1 MRISTAQYYKTN
13 ADQLQARQNK
23 VAEVQAKLG
32 SGKQIL
38 HPSENPSK
46 ADLISRLE
54 SGKERQAV
62 YGKNVDAA
70 QTRLTSEEAVLTS
83 MTRIMQRIT
92 ELTVQGGNDTL
103 AAEDRA
109 VIGAEVKALRD
120 ELLNL
125 ANTQDINGNYIFS
138 GNKVQAPAFLEN
150 SSGVVS
156 YNGDYG
162 RLQINVSDVRRLS
175 INTIGPE
182 LFSTADFAALDD
194 LVTKLNSDNGSG
206 IRGSISEVEAISNKL
221 TVSYGTMASRVA
233 AIESQRTIIEDTE
246 LRIDE
251 LLLREDDLDYATAVT
266 ELTQES
272 VALQALQA
280 SFAKLSQLTLF
291 NFLR

>member
-13 ADQLQARQNK
+13 TEQLQSRQNR

-54 SGKERQAV
+54 SAKERQGD
-62 YGKNVDAA
+62 YGKNLDAI
-70 QTRLTSEEAVLTS
+70 QTRLTAEETVLTS
-83 MTRIMQRIT
+83 MTQIMQRVT
-92 ELTVQGGNDTL
+92 ELTVQGATDTV
-103 AAEDRA
+103 AAEDRV
-109 VIGAEVKALRD
+109 VIAAEIKALRD

-138 GNKVQAPAFLEN
+138 GTAVQAPAFVES

-162 RLQINVSDVRRLS
+162 RLEINVSDVRSVS

-182 LFSTADFAALDD
+182 LFSSSDFATIDD
-194 LVTKLNSDNGSG
+194 LVTKLIGDDGPG
-206 IRGSISEVEAISNKL
+206 IRAALTTIEDINNKL
-221 TVSYGTMASRVA
+221 TTTYGAMAGRVV
-233 AIESQRTIIEDTE
+233 AIESQREILEDTE
-246 LRIDE
+246 LRLTE
-251 LLLREDDLDYATAVT
+251 LLQREDDLDYATAVT
-266 ELTQES
+266 ELTRES

-280 SFAKLSQLTLF
+280 SFAKLSNLTLF
-291 NFLR
+291 NFIN

>member
-32 SGKQIL
+32 SGKQLL

-62 YGKNVDAA
+62 YSKNVDAA
-70 QTRLTSEEAVLTS
+70 RTRLTSEEAVLTS

-109 VIGAEVKALRD
+109 VIAAEVKALRD

-138 GNKVQAPAFLEN
+138 GNKVQASAFVEN
-150 SSGVVS
+150 SSGVVT

-194 LVTKLNSDNGSG
+194 LVIKLNADNGSG
-206 IRGSISEVEAISNKL
+206 IRSAISAVEAISNRL

-251 LLLREDDLDYATAVT
+251 LLLREDDLDYAEAVT

-291 NFLR
+291 NFIR

>member
-13 ADQLQARQNK
+13 ADQLQTRQNK

-32 SGKQIL
+32 SGKQLL

-83 MTRIMQRIT
+83 MTQIMQRIT

-103 AAEDRA
+103 APEDRA
-109 VIGAEVKALRD
+109 VIAAEVKALRD

-125 ANTQDINGNYIFS
+125 ANTQDISGNYIFS
-138 GNKVQAPAFLEN
+138 GNKVQVPAFVES
-150 SSGVVS
+150 SSGVVT
-156 YNGDYG
+156 YNGDHG

-194 LVTKLNSDNGSG
+194 LVTKLNADNGSG
-206 IRGSISEVEAISNKL
+206 IRSAISAVETINNKL

-251 LLLREDDLDYATAVT
+251 LLLREDDLDYAEAVT

-291 NFLR
+291 NFIR

>member
-32 SGKQIL
+32 SGKQLL

-62 YGKNVDAA
+62 YSKNVDAA

-83 MTRIMQRIT
+83 MTQIMQRIT

-109 VIGAEVKALRD
+109 VIAAEVKALRD

-150 SSGVVS
+150 SSGVVT

-194 LVTKLNSDNGSG
+194 LVTKLNGDNGSG
-206 IRGSISEVEAISNKL
+206 IRGSISKVEAISNKL

-291 NFLR
+291 NFIR

>member
-32 SGKQIL
+32 SGKQLL

-92 ELTVQGGNDTL
+92 ELTVQGANDTL

-251 LLLREDDLDYATAVT
+251 LLVREDDLDYAAAVT

-291 NFLR
+291 NFIR

>member
-13 ADQLQARQNK
+13 ADQLQTRQNK

-32 SGKQIL
+32 SGKQLL

-83 MTRIMQRIT
+83 MTQIMQRIT

-103 AAEDRA
+103 APEDRA
-109 VIGAEVKALRD
+109 VIAAEVKALRD

-138 GNKVQAPAFLEN
+138 GNKVQSPAFVES
-150 SSGVVS
+150 SSGVVT
-156 YNGDYG
+156 YNGDHG

-194 LVTKLNSDNGSG
+194 LVTKLNADNGAG
-206 IRGSISEVEAISNKL
+206 IRSAISAVETINNKL

-251 LLLREDDLDYATAVT
+251 LLLREDDLDYAEAVT

-291 NFLR
+291 NFIR

>member
-32 SGKQIL
+32 SGKQLL

-62 YGKNVDAA
+62 YSKNVDAA

-83 MTRIMQRIT
+83 MTQIMQRIT

-109 VIGAEVKALRD
+109 VIAAEVKALRD

-125 ANTQDINGNYIFS
+125 ANTQDISGNYIFS
-138 GNKVQAPAFLEN
+138 GNKVQAPAFVEN
-150 SSGVVS
+150 SSGVVT
-156 YNGDYG
+156 YDGDYG

-194 LVTKLNSDNGSG
+194 LVIKLNADNGSG
-206 IRGSISEVEAISNKL
+206 IRSAISAVEAISNKL

-251 LLLREDDLDYATAVT
+251 LLLREDDLDYAEAVT

-291 NFLR
+291 NFIR

>member
-13 ADQLQARQNK
+13 TEQLQSRQNK
-23 VAEVQAKLG
+23 VAEIQAKLG

-54 SGKERQAV
+54 SAKERQGV
-62 YGKNVDAA
+62 YGKNLDAI
-70 QTRLTSEEAVLTS
+70 QTRLTAEETVLTS
-83 MTRIMQRIT
+83 MTQIMQRVT
-92 ELTVQGGNDTL
+92 ELTVQGATDTV
-103 AAEDRA
+103 AAEDRV
-109 VIGAEVKALRD
+109 VIAAEIKALRD

-138 GNKVQAPAFLEN
+138 GTAVQAPAFVES

-162 RLQINVSDVRRLS
+162 RLEINVSDVRSVS

-182 LFSTADFAALDD
+182 LFSSSDFATIDD
-194 LVTKLNSDNGSG
+194 LVTKLIGDDGPG
-206 IRGSISEVEAISNKL
+206 IRAALTTIEGINNKL
-221 TVSYGTMASRVA
+221 TTTYGAMAGRVV
-233 AIESQRTIIEDTE
+233 AIESQREILEDTE
-246 LRIDE
+246 LRLTE
-251 LLLREDDLDYATAVT
+251 LLQREDDLDYATAVT
-266 ELTQES
+266 ELTRES

-280 SFAKLSQLTLF
+280 SFAKLSNLTLF
-291 NFLR
+291 NFIN

>member
-32 SGKQIL
+32 SGKQLL
-38 HPSENPSK
+38 HPSENPTK

-62 YGKNVDAA
+62 YSKNVDAA

-83 MTRIMQRIT
+83 MTQIMQRIT
-92 ELTVQGGNDTL
+92 ELSVQGGNDTL

-109 VIGAEVKALRD
+109 VIAAEVKALRD

-138 GNKVQAPAFLEN
+138 GNKVQASAFVEN
-150 SSGVVS
+150 SSGVVT

-194 LVTKLNSDNGSG
+194 LVIKLNADNGSG
-206 IRGSISEVEAISNKL
+206 IRSAISAVEAISNKL

-233 AIESQRTIIEDTE
+233 AIESQRAIIEDTE

-251 LLLREDDLDYATAVT
+251 LLLREDDLDYAEAVT

-291 NFLR
+291 NFIR

>member
-32 SGKQIL
+32 SGKQLL

-162 RLQINVSDVRRLS
+162 RFQINVSDVRRLS

-182 LFSTADFAALDD
+182 LFSSADFAALDD
-194 LVTKLNSDNGSG
+194 LVAKLNSDNGSG

>member
-32 SGKQIL
+32 SGKQLL

-62 YGKNVDAA
+62 YSKNVDAA

-83 MTRIMQRIT
+83 MTQIMQRIP

-109 VIGAEVKALRD
+109 VIAAEVKALRD

-138 GNKVQAPAFLEN
+138 GNKVQAPAFVEN
-150 SSGVVS
+150 SSGVVT

-206 IRGSISEVEAISNKL
+206 IRSSISKVEAISNKL

-251 LLLREDDLDYATAVT
+251 LLLREDDLDYAAAVT

-291 NFLR
+291 NFIR

>member
-32 SGKQIL
+32 SGKQLL

-138 GNKVQAPAFLEN
+138 GNKVKAPAFLEN

>member
-13 ADQLQARQNK
+13 ADQLQTRQNK

-32 SGKQIL
+32 SGKQLL

-83 MTRIMQRIT
+83 MTQIMQRIT

-103 AAEDRA
+103 APEDRA
-109 VIGAEVKALRD
+109 VIAAEVKALRD

-138 GNKVQAPAFLEN
+138 GNKVQVPAFVES
-150 SSGVVS
+150 SSGVVT
-156 YNGDYG
+156 YNGDHG

-194 LVTKLNSDNGSG
+194 LVTKLNADNGSG
-206 IRGSISEVEAISNKL
+206 IRSAISAVETINNKL

-251 LLLREDDLDYATAVT
+251 LLLREDDLDYAEAVT

-291 NFLR
+291 NFIR

>member
-13 ADQLQARQNK
+13 TEQLQSRQNQ
-23 VAEVQAKLG
+23 VAEIQAKLG

-54 SGKERQAV
+54 SAKERQGV
-62 YGKNVDAA
+62 YGKNLDAI
-70 QTRLTSEEAVLTS
+70 QTRLTAEETVLTS
-83 MTRIMQRIT
+83 MTQIMQRVT
-92 ELTVQGGNDTL
+92 ELTVQGATDTV
-103 AAEDRA
+103 AAEDRV
-109 VIGAEVKALRD
+109 VIAAEIKALRD

-138 GNKVQAPAFLEN
+138 GTAVQAPAFVES

-162 RLQINVSDVRRLS
+162 RLEINVSDVRSVS

-182 LFSTADFAALDD
+182 LFSSSDFVTIDD
-194 LVTKLNSDNGSG
+194 LVTKLTGDDGPG
-206 IRGSISEVEAISNKL
+206 IRAALTTIEDINNKL
-221 TVSYGTMASRVA
+221 TTTYGSMAGRVV
-233 AIESQRTIIEDTE
+233 AIESQREILEDTE
-246 LRIDE
+246 LRLTE
-251 LLLREDDLDYATAVT
+251 LLQREDDLDYATAVT
-266 ELTQES
+266 ELTRES

-280 SFAKLSQLTLF
+280 SFAKLSNLTLF
-291 NFLR
+291 NFIN